1 MLLAVDIG
9 NTATKLAIFQDGKIK
24 NRSIIPTL
32 KGKTPEELYETLTQE
47 NLLFSDVIICSVV
60 PEVDPT
66 FRALFTNFFGKEP
79 IFIDH
84 KIVLDISINYNPPE
98 SLGADRLVNAVA
110 ASRIYGTPCI
120 ICDFGT
126 ATTIDVLSS
135 KNEFLG
141 GVIIP
146 GISTLSDALSIKTS
160 KLPKVEIKKPPKL
173 LGNTT
178 IECIQAGI
186 FFGYVGLI
194 EKILVNIKSELEEP
208 PKVIATGGWA
218 RLISEELNIFDE
230 HNENLTLEGLQIL
243 FNQIKRSDLSIT
255 ES

>member
-9 NTATKLAIFQDGKIK
+9 NTATKLATFQDGKIK

-32 KGKTPEELYETLTQE
+32 KGKTPEELHETLTQE
-47 NLLFSDVIICSVV
+47 NLVFSDVIICSVV

-126 ATTIDVLSS
+126 ATTIDVVNSQ
-135 KNEFLG
+135 NEFLG
-141 GVIIP
+141 GIIIP
-146 GISTLSDALSIKTS
+146 GINTLSDALSIKAS

-186 FFGYVGLI
+186 FFGYVGSI
-194 EKILVNIKSELEEP
+194 EKILVNIKSELKEN

-218 RLISEELNIFDE
+218 RLISEELNIFDA

-243 FNQIKRSDLSIT
+243 FDQIKRLDASVIKS
-255 ES
+255 